1 MRKLGS
7 IKENRTSV
15 LMSSITG
22 FLLAHYY
29 TSFPVASLQQV
40 GNINDKSVT
49 SWQHFSVYGEVTY
62 GETCV
67 MDFGHYW
74 FD

>member
-22 FLLAHYY
+22 FLLAH
-29 TSFPVASLQQV
+29 
-40 GNINDKSVT
+40 
-49 SWQHFSVYGEVTY
+49 
-62 GETCV
+62 
-67 MDFGHYW
+67 
-74 FD
+74 